1 MTGYLMYLRECKIKA
16 IFLSF
21 LTFEDFCRYDILTW
35 IKNSY
40 NNPRVIISENGWSD
54 EGTLEDDRRI
64 KYFEKHI
71 AKTLEAKRDGCR
83 VEAFTAWSVI
93 DNFEVFMIFLLISL
107 VILYNIFYQWARGY
121 SEHFG
126 LYKVN
131 FDSPNKERTP
141 KKSALFFRDMLAN
154 RSFNNTEV

>member
-1 MTGYLMYLRECKIKA
+1 M
-16 IFLSF
+16 
-21 LTFEDFCRYDILTW
+21 W

-54 EGTLEDDRRI
+54 DGTLEDDRRI

-71 AKTLEAKRDGCR
+71 AKTLEAKRDGCQ

-93 DNFEVFMIFLLISL
+93 DNFE
-107 VILYNIFYQWARGY
+107 WARGY

-126 LYKVN
+126 LYKVA

-141 KKSALFFRDMLAN
+141 KNSAVFFRDMLRE
-154 RSFNNTEV
+154 RSFNNTSV